1 MKNDQIK
8 YIPVTGEDRAFFIHV
23 HHTAYRDA
31 IEKMFGWDEVL
42 QDRYANHAFDE
53 GGMNIIWHKGKSI
66 GVFGWEGRNYHI
78 WLKELF
84 LLPEHQGWGIGSQI
98 INNTISRAESLEK
111 DVRLRTLKANL
122 RAKKLYERHGF
133 EVTEANDLH
142 WNMVR
147 QYIREDLSE

>member
-53 GGMNIIWHKGKSI
+53 GGMNIIWHKGKRI
-66 GVFGWEGRNYHI
+66 GVFGWEGRNY
-78 WLKELF
+78 
-84 LLPEHQGWGIGSQI
+84 
-98 INNTISRAESLEK
+98 
-111 DVRLRTLKANL
+111 LRVLTLKDDH